1 MRKHITAQGV
11 SDMNEKLVDE
21 KGEVNFPD
29 PPFVRTLFSTTR
41 FAWLWLII
49 RLYLGYRWIT
59 SGYGKL
65 TNPAWMQGGEAL
77 RGFWEGAVAIPENGR
92 PAIAFGWYRTFL
104 QTMLDAQSYEWFGP
118 LVAVGEVVIGVL
130 LLLGA
135 FTGIAAT
142 IGGFMNF
149 NFMLAGSASVNPVFF
164 LLQVLLILAWK
175 VAGWYGL
182 DRWLLPR
189 LGTPW
194 YRGTAWA
201 RPDDGPTM
209 SSPRKS

>member
-1 MRKHITAQGV
+1 MSERPLAV
-11 SDMNEKLVDE
+11 
-21 KGEVNFPD
+21 KGEVNIPD
-29 PPFVRTLFSTTR
+29 PPFARILFSTTR

-49 RLYLGYRWIT
+49 RLYLGYRWIS
-59 SGYGKL
+59 SGFGKI

-77 RGFWEGAVAIPENGR
+77 KGFWEGAVAIPETGR
-92 PAIAFGWYRTFL
+92 PPITFAWYRTFL
-104 QTMLDAQSYEWFGP
+104 QTMLDADAYRWFGP
-118 LVAVGEVVIGVL
+118 LVAVGELVVGIL

-135 FTGIAAT
+135 FTGIAA
-142 IGGFMNF
+142 ILGGFMNF
-149 NFMLAGSASVNPVFF
+149 NFMLAGSASLNPVFF

-194 YRGTAWA
+194 HRGPLVE
-201 RPDDGPTM
+201 RPTSAGPV
-209 SSPRKS
+209 SST

>member
-1 MRKHITAQGV
+1 MT
-11 SDMNEKLVDE
+11 EKIVDE
-21 KGEVNFPD
+21 KGAVNIPD
-29 PPFVRTLFSTTR
+29 PPFANTLFNTTR

-49 RLYLGYRWIT
+49 RLYLGYRWII
-59 SGYGKL
+59 SGFGKL

-77 RGFWEGAVAIPENGR
+77 KGFWETAVAVPEIGR
-92 PAIAFGWYRTFL
+92 PQITFGWYRSFL
-104 QTMLDAQSYEWFGP
+104 QFMLDNEAYTWFGP
-118 LVAVGEVVIGVL
+118 LVAVGETVVGVL

-135 FTGIAAT
+135 FTGIAAAL
-142 IGGFMNF
+142 GGFMNF

-194 YRGTAWA
+194 YRGSNWE
-201 RPDDGPTM
+201 RSDNIQ
-209 SSPRKS
+209 SSLQ

>member
-1 MRKHITAQGV
+1 M
-11 SDMNEKLVDE
+11 SEKFVDE
-21 KGEVNFPD
+21 KGEVNIPD
-29 PPFVRTLFSTTR
+29 PPFARILFSTTR

-49 RLYLGYRWIT
+49 RLYLGYRWIS
-59 SGYGKL
+59 SGYGKV

-77 RGFWEGAVAIPENGR
+77 RGFWEGAVAIPETGR
-92 PAIAFGWYRTFL
+92 PAIVFGWYRTFL
-104 QTMLDAQSYEWFGP
+104 QALLDTQSYEWFGP
-118 LVAVGEVVIGVL
+118 LVAVGEVVIGIL

-135 FTGIAAT
+135 FTGIAAVL
-142 IGGFMNF
+142 GGFMNF

-194 YRGTAWA
+194 HRGAMRE
-201 RPDDGPTM
+201 RPADAAPVA
-209 SSPRKS
+209 PPP

>member
-1 MRKHITAQGV
+1 MSERLA
-11 SDMNEKLVDE
+11 DE

-29 PPFVRTLFSTTR
+29 PPFARILFSTTR
-41 FAWLWLII
+41 FAWLWFII
-49 RLYLGYRWIT
+49 RMYLGYKWIT

-65 TNPAWMQGGEAL
+65 TNPAWMQSGEAL
-77 RGFWEGAVAIPENGR
+77 RGFWENAVAIPETGR
-92 PAIAFGWYRTFL
+92 PAIAFDWYRSFL
-104 QTMLDAQSYEWFGP
+104 QFLLNAESYTWFGP
-118 LVAVGEVVIGVL
+118 LVAVGETVVGIL

-135 FTGIAAT
+135 FTGIAA
-142 IGGFMNF
+142 ILGGFMNF

-194 YRGTAWA
+194 YRGPNPNAPPVQVGQGANTI
-201 RPDDGPTM
+201 TEV
-209 SSPRKS
+209 

>member
-1 MRKHITAQGV
+1 MSG
-11 SDMNEKLVDE
+11 KLVDE

-29 PPFVRTLFSTTR
+29 PPFARILFSTTR

-49 RLYLGYRWIT
+49 RLYLSYRWMT
-59 SGYGKL
+59 SGFGKL

-77 RGFWEGAVAIPENGR
+77 KGFWEGAVAIPEAGR
-92 PAIAFGWYRTFL
+92 PPIAFGWYRSFL
-104 QTMLDAQSYEWFGP
+104 QFLLDTDSYTWFGP
-118 LVAVGEVVIGVL
+118 LVSIGEVVVGIL

-135 FTGIAAT
+135 FTGIAAI

-194 YRGTAWA
+194 DRGTARERA
-201 RPDDGPTM
+201 ADTVPV
-209 SSPRKS
+209 SSTP